1 MHRSDECLIL
11 CRGQTNVF
19 FKQRSDLYMYLVR
32 QKTNIRSD
40 KSSSDLCCGRTKV
53 SFYVQV
59 RQMSCFM
66 YGQNLCCGRTNVVV
80 GQMLGWTNVE
90 AEKCWVGKM
99 LRQDK
104 CRVGQMLKRKNV
116 GSEKCWVGQMLG
128 RTNVGSDKC
137 RSDLC

>member
-11 CRGQTNVF
+11 CRSQTNVF
-19 FKQRSDLYMYLVR
+19 FKQRSDLYLVR

-40 KSSSDLCCGRTKV
+40 KSSSDLCCCRTKV

-90 AEKCWVGKM
+90 AEKCWVGHM
-99 LRQDK
+99 S
-104 CRVGQMLKRKNV
+104 GWANV
-116 GSEKCWVGQMLG
+116 ETEKCWVGKMLG
-128 RTNVGSDKC
+128 GTNVGSDKC
-137 RSDLC
+137 RVGQMSVGLVLRSEK